1 MPQKS
6 ESPVSVG
13 QIDAMIHT
21 IRGVRVMLD
30 RDLAKIYGVPTFRFN
45 EAIKRNPTSV
55 PNRFHVSAYPRG
67 VRFFD
72 IADCDVKAGELIAKC
87 DVKNWARWSAHSALC
102 VY

>member
-1 MPQKS
+1 MYTTWTHITLPLPLPS
-6 ESPVSVG
+6 RLPSLRSIAISIDSPASSALSRKVKKKHGRQTQS
-13 QIDAMIHT
+13 
-21 IRGVRVMLD
+21 
-30 RDLAKIYGVPTFRFN
+30 
-45 EAIKRNPTSV
+45 TSV